1 MTARQQIRVGRLGK
15 ERSPIDAQAAPT
27 VGETLQAARER
38 KGVDLY
44 RAERDTKIRARHLAA
59 LESGDYTEL
68 PGSVYTKGFLRN
80 YALYLGLDPEE
91 LLTRWRDE
99 QDFGR
104 GGEPVAVTAPPQPLA
119 EPRRGFT
126 FTPGVVI
133 AGILSVVVLLF
144 AGYIGLQ
151 LVRFAQVP
159 AITLEG
165 DRVIRLP
172 EDATKHILRGTAG
185 ARAVINIK
193 GPDGAIIQSASADEN
208 GAWVSEVG
216 VSKGRNDFTLIARD
230 PDTARDSEP
239 LEVIVTVAVP
249 ATPSPAIIAGASPPS
264 GASPPPVA
272 SPPPGTTAP
281 PLATPGPVATAPS
294 TLAPGTTSTPQ
305 PAITP
310 APIAAAALLAVNE
323 PQEGATVENR
333 SLTVR
338 GTSDA
343 AEVTVEAV
351 WAGEGAKP
359 RGGGNQTLR
368 VRNGAFDGRVSLP
381 AGRWAITITTAS
393 REGVTPSTATRA
405 VEVRHTGLFVTVE
418 ARSGS
423 AWIQVWVD
431 GEIAETGHT
440 FRKGESEAFT
450 AKRSVVVSSGNAGAT
465 YVVINGEP
473 YGAIGA
479 DGQIATMQF
488 TKGKE
493 PRPLS

>member
-1 MTARQQIRVGRLGK
+1 MTARQQIRVGRLGR
-15 ERSPIDAQAAPT
+15 ERSPIDAQPAPT
-27 VGETLQAARER
+27 VGEMLQAAREK

-91 LLTRWRDE
+91 LLSRWRDE

-104 GGEPVAVTAPPQPLA
+104 RGEPVAVTPPPQPLS

-126 FTPGVVI
+126 FTPGVLI
-133 AGILSVVVLLF
+133 AAVLSVVVLLF

-165 DRVIRLP
+165 DRFIRLP
-172 EDATKHILRGTAG
+172 EDATTHILRGAAG
-185 ARAVINIK
+185 AKAVINIS
-193 GPDGAIIQSASADEN
+193 GPDGGIIQSANADEN
-208 GAWVSEVG
+208 GAWLSEVG
-216 VSKGRNDFTLIARD
+216 VSKGRNDFTLVSRD
-230 PDTARDSEP
+230 PDTGRESSP

-249 ATPSPAIIAGASPPS
+249 ATPAPAAIAG
-264 GASPPPVA
+264 
-272 SPPPGTTAP
+272 
-281 PLATPGPVATAPS
+281 ATPGPAATPGP
-294 TLAPGTTSTPQ
+294 TLAPGATATPQ
-305 PAITP
+305 AAVTSAPVGVSSTLAVDEPQDGAI
-310 APIAAAALLAVNE
+310 IENELLAM
-323 PQEGATVENR
+323 
-333 SLTVR
+333 R

-343 AEVTVEAV
+343 ADVTVQATWV
-351 WAGEGAKP
+351 GEGDKP
-359 RGGGNQTLR
+359 KGGGIETLR
-368 VRNGAFDGRVSLP
+368 VRNGAFDGRIALP
-381 AGRWAITITTAS
+381 AGRWAITVTTAP
-393 REGVTPSTATRA
+393 RDGVAPSVTTRTIDM
-405 VEVRHTGLFVTVE
+405 RYTGLFVTVE

-423 AWIQVWVD
+423 AWIRVWVD
-431 GEIAETGHT
+431 GEIAEAGHT
-440 FRKGESEAFT
+440 FRKGEREEYT

-465 YVVINGEP
+465 HVVVNGES
-473 YGAIGA
+473 YGVIGE
-479 DGQIATMQF
+479 DGQIATMEF